1 MFLGEQGA
9 SMWLPCLSLHVDS
22 ASLETDSKQGQ
33 SSLQLHFSHSITSA
47 SNHTQKGIPN
57 RLQVLF
63 PRIGFCF

>member
-1 MFLGEQGA
+1 MFLREQGA
-9 SMWLPCLSLHVDS
+9 SMGPTVWPVVWLP

-33 SSLQLHFSHSITSA
+33 SSLQLHFSHIITSA

-57 RLQVLF
+57 RLQVMF